1 MVEDKQTTMTTYKAD
16 NKALLYKSAPCL
28 HRLGVTELEVG
39 APKRRSTG
47 WKFCGGEGI
56 ATTLT

>member
-1 MVEDKQTTMTTYKAD
+1 MVEDKQTTMTTYKAM
-16 NKALLYKSAPCL
+16 LYKSAPCL
-28 HRLGVTELEVG
+28 QRLGLTKLEVG

-47 WKFCGGEGI
+47 WKFCGGEGM